1 MSPNPPPPETVAL
14 VRRLYAEG
22 WTNKAIMAATGI
34 TSVWQLYRC
43 LDGLYPDGSEM
54 PLPLPK
60 VPRRRK
66 MLGRQANRKML
77 IERLWRSAERQVE
90 QIEKRMGK
98 PDTGAEELERDARSA
113 AIVVRMLRELSSLD
127 AAKRDKAKQQNQP
140 DDASVPR
147 NLDDLRRELARK
159 IEAIVQDDAEASGR
173 SDSNLPGKP
182 L

>member
-66 MLGRQANRKML
+66 MLGRQANKKML
-77 IERLWRSAERQVE
+77 VERLWRNAEQQVQ
-90 QIEKRMGK
+90 QIEARMKDGGFAQN
-98 PDTGAEELERDARSA
+98 DSERDARA
-113 AIVVRMLRELSSLD
+113 LAVVVRTLRELSSLTD
-127 AAKRDKAKQQNQP
+127 GKKETASKKPEATH
-140 DDASVPR
+140 DDNSLPT
-147 NLDDLRRELARK
+147 DIDEIRRELARR
-159 IEAIVQDDAEASGR
+159 INAFVDERTGHGV
-173 SDSNLPGKP
+173 PGATEE
-182 L
+182 